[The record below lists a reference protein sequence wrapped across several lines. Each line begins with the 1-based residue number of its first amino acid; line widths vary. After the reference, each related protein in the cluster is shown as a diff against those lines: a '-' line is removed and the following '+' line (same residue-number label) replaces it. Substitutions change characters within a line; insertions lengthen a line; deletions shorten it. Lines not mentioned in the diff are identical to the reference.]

1 MSKVNYSFL
10 VTFLELFDI
19 EFKSYYLMK
28 SLIYDE
34 ALNKHRSRLY
44 EKKKQCNKCHQSFT
58 VYNLGFSVEML
69 TVKVNVLACGY
80 P

>member
-10 VTFLELFDI
+10 VTFLELFVI

-44 EKKKQCNKCHQSFT
+44 EKKN
-58 VYNLGFSVEML
+58 
-69 TVKVNVLACGY
+69 NVINATKASLCII
-80 P
+80 